1 MAYLPGLKDSI
12 RVAFL
17 KILLATFVWLF
28 TNLPE
33 ILVVSSIKNVSLIPT
48 LCDSM
53 DCSLLASSVYGILQA
68 RVLECVAMLSSRGL
82 SPNPGIE
89 PEFLK
94 SPALA
99 GMFF

>member
-33 ILVVSSIKNVSLIPT
+33 ILVVSSIKNVSLIT
-48 LCDSM
+48 KTDFIK
-53 DCSLLASSVYGILQA
+53 VTQ
-68 RVLECVAMLSSRGL
+68 R
-82 SPNPGIE
+82 
-89 PEFLK
+89 F
-94 SPALA
+94 
-99 GMFF
+99 